1 MFRVACP
8 KSWRSQNDK
17 SIHMTDIAEPQ
28 IDLDQR
34 LTASGWHIAR
44 TIALGV
50 AAAGLAVF
58 GEECLAEARPIFPL
72 IDQNYG
78 LWQAAYVGVLL
89 LMGLVW
95 AAAVLQKIGIYQDCL
110 RHIRMQKELEAVRER
125 RALKAQQE
133 REEREARL
141 KAREEALNEL
151 SPVRFQSRRTRST
164 KFDY

>member
-1 MFRVACP
+1 
-8 KSWRSQNDK
+8 
-17 SIHMTDIAEPQ
+17 MTDIAEPQ
-28 IDLDQR
+28 IDLAQR

-44 TIALGV
+44 TIALGLV
-50 AAAGLAVF
+50 AAGLSVF

-95 AAAVLQKIGIYQDCL
+95 AAAVLQKIGIYQDCQ
-110 RHIRMQKELEAVRER
+110 RHIRMQKELDQVRER

-133 REEREARL
+133 REEREARR
-141 KAREEALNEL
+141 KAREEAQHELN
-151 SPVRFQSRRTRST
+151 PQRFLPRRTRSN

>member
-1 MFRVACP
+1 
-8 KSWRSQNDK
+8 
-17 SIHMTDIAEPQ
+17 MTDLAEPQ
-28 IDLDQR
+28 INLDQR

-44 TIALGV
+44 TIALGL

-58 GEECLAEARPIFPL
+58 GEECLAQARPIFPL

-95 AAAVLQKIGIYQDCL
+95 AAAVLQKVSIYQDCQ
-110 RHIRMQKELEAVRER
+110 RHIRMQKELEEIRER

-133 REEREARL
+133 REEREAKR
-141 KAREEALNEL
+141 KAREEALEDF
-151 SPVRFQSRRTRST
+151 SQPRFQPRSRRSN

>member
-1 MFRVACP
+1 M
-8 KSWRSQNDK
+8 NDAAD
-17 SIHMTDIAEPQ
+17 SE

-34 LTASGWHIAR
+34 LTACGWQIVR
-44 TIALGV
+44 TIALGA

-95 AAAVLQKIGIYQDCL
+95 AAAMLQKVGIYQDCL
-110 RHIRMQKELEAVRER
+110 RHIRMRKELEEIRER

-133 REEREARL
+133 KEEREARR
-141 KAREEALNEL
+141 KAREDALEDFKQ
-151 SPVRFQSRRTRST
+151 PRFQPRSTRST

>member
-1 MFRVACP
+1 
-8 KSWRSQNDK
+8 
-17 SIHMTDIAEPQ
+17 MTDIAEPQ

-34 LTASGWHIAR
+34 LTACAWHIAR
-44 TIALGV
+44 TVALGA

-58 GEECLAEARPIFPL
+58 GEQCLAEARPIFPM

-78 LWQAAYVGVLL
+78 LWQAAYAAVLL

-95 AAAVLQKIGIYQDCL
+95 AAAMLQKIGIYQDCL
-110 RHIRMQKELEAVRER
+110 RHIRMRKELEEIRER

-133 REEREARL
+133 KEEREAQR
-141 KAREEALNEL
+141 KARESVLDDFKQ
-151 SPVRFQSRRTRST
+151 PRFQPRSTRSN